1 MRRSW
6 GELLSPVTSED
17 QQLFFPS
24 GSSPAPCLDDTS
36 RINNSRDPKS
46 RSQHALH
53 FCLALGA
60 GKALSRLQED
70 SMGIFFFSLCA
81 RPSCD
86 IKPTA
91 CYRLGWLLFFFF
103 FHISPTL
110 LWHSKRVFSWEEHVA
125 RQTRP
130 QISTRKAEI
139 CTPTQGSLAAL
150 FY

>member
-1 MRRSW
+1 M
-6 GELLSPVTSED
+6 TFED
-17 QQLFFPS
+17 QQLFFPP

-36 RINNSRDPKS
+36 RINNSSDPKS

-60 GKALSRLQED
+60 GKALPSLQED
-70 SMGIFFFSLCA
+70 SMGIFFSLCA
-81 RPSCD
+81 RQSCD

-91 CYRLGWLLFFFF
+91 CYRLGCFIFF

-110 LWHSKRVFSWEEHVA
+110 LWHSKGVFSWEEHVA
-125 RQTRP
+125 RQTHP
-130 QISTRKAEI
+130 QISTGKAEI

-150 FY
+150 SY